1 MTNPLPATN
10 HALPTATVCRRSLI
24 KALAAA
30 CAAAAVPA
38 WAQSPKINL
47 PTVLQ
52 VVDTSPEQ
60 VDVSKDFLVGARAAW
75 QDFNA
80 KGGLRGKAIKHLVIE
95 VDGSDGALRAAI
107 DTAKKMPDCIAAVG
121 TVGDRTATR
130 MSAAL
135 RKEIPD
141 LPHAAPWL
149 QNSAIEAGDNTF
161 AIFASRQ
168 EQIAHAIRSLSVMGV
183 TEFAAVYGSYGDY
196 AAYHADVAQAA
207 TALKLRLKTYE
218 SSTNL
223 LQMGRSLTPDTPR
236 VIIFIGGTP
245 ELFQFAQGIEKQAA
259 QRYIVAMSD
268 VNVQTL
274 GQLGISRFTP
284 VIATQV
290 VPLINSNLP
299 VVRAYRETL
308 GRLYDEPP
316 TSQSL
321 AGFIS
326 ARYAQ
331 EILLS
336 ADGAISRATSMQAF
350 AQRSPIDV
358 GGFRITADIRRRGNS
373 YVTQSMIGADG
384 KIIG

>member
-1 MTNPLPATN
+1 MKYHPPATF
-10 HALPTATVCRRSLI
+10 HAQPFAAMCRRSVI
-24 KALAAA
+24 KAMAGAAA
-30 CAAAAVPA
+30 IAAVPA
-38 WAQSPKINL
+38 WAQSPKGSL

-52 VVDTSPEQ
+52 VVDISPEQ
-60 VDVSKDFLVGARAAW
+60 IDVSKDFLVGARAAW

-80 KGGLRGKAIKHLVIE
+80 KGGLRGKTIKHMVLE
-95 VDGSDGALRAAI
+95 VDGSDNALRAAV
-107 DTAKKMPDCIAAVG
+107 DAAKNMPDCIAAVG
-121 TVGDRTATR
+121 TVGDRAATR
-130 MSAAL
+130 MAVAL

-141 LPHAAPWL
+141 LPHVAPWL
-149 QNSAIEAGDNTF
+149 QNSAVEAGDNTF

-183 TEFAAVYGSYGDY
+183 TEFAAVYGTYSDY
-196 AAYHADVAQAA
+196 AAYHSDVAQAA

-236 VIIFIGGTP
+236 VIIFVGGTP
-245 ELFQFAQGIEKQAA
+245 ELFQFAQGVEKQAA

-268 VNVQTL
+268 VNVQTW

-299 VVRAYRETL
+299 IVRAYRETL

-321 AGFIS
+321 AGYVS

-336 ADGAISRATSMQAF
+336 TDGAINRASSMQAF
-350 AQRSPIDV
+350 ARRNTV
-358 GGFRITADIRRRGNS
+358 ELGGLRLAADARRRGNAF
-373 YVTQSMIGADG
+373 VTQSMIGADG